1 MAEYNVEDISDV
13 LVEAKWNA
21 KEAFRLFREIKID
34 CGIQLDGVGIP
45 LNSNLPRTNIGWVL
59 NHLERTLN
67 YIEQAELEVLKYKL
81 LREAVE
87 DLATENVAIKKRFLE
102 EKRRT
107 ASLYHS
113 INDLVVEKI
122 TCENNLEEAKGK
134 MRELRLELNRA
145 RREKDEVA
153 AAARKIVEKQE
164 RIERK
169 RKNSDNEATKR
180 SKVAHS
186 VTAVVSSDSSALT
199 LAKTVQIPLP
209 PAAAAK
215 SVSSSAQGKSISI
228 PVHDTMSSTALT
240 PHTTSS
246 SAGSG
251 AGTSGNSGSKQQ
263 HHAVSEYATCWI
275 GRRILKHFKGHGD
288 FVGIIKAYRHPF
300 FEVRY
305 PADNDFEDMT
315 EGEILKY
322 LLPPDDEV
330 CREEEK
336 PKTVSTLAPASAPAS
351 APTSVTK
358 SASQF
363 NSVVVVAA
371 ASVQGDENAEEKERE
386 REKAQEEDKVLE
398 N

>member
-1 MAEYNVEDISDV
+1 
-13 LVEAKWNA
+13 
-21 KEAFRLFREIKID
+21 
-34 CGIQLDGVGIP
+34 
-45 LNSNLPRTNIGWVL
+45 
-59 NHLERTLN
+59 
-67 YIEQAELEVLKYKL
+67 
-81 LREAVE
+81 
-87 DLATENVAIKKRFLE
+87 
-102 EKRRT
+102 
-107 ASLYHS
+107 
-113 INDLVVEKI
+113 
-122 TCENNLEEAKGK
+122 
-134 MRELRLELNRA
+134 
-145 RREKDEVA
+145 
-153 AAARKIVEKQE
+153 
-164 RIERK
+164 
-169 RKNSDNEATKR
+169 
-180 SKVAHS
+180 
-186 VTAVVSSDSSALT
+186 
-199 LAKTVQIPLP
+199 
-209 PAAAAK
+209 
-215 SVSSSAQGKSISI
+215 
-228 PVHDTMSSTALT
+228 MSSTALT

-336 PKTVSTLAPASAPAS
+336 PKTVSTLAPASAP
-351 APTSVTK
+351 TSVTK